1 MSGSPKPAKKAASG
15 QAARMRMVRQIHLW
29 AGMLFAPSIIF
40 FAITGGLQLFKLHE
54 SSRDGAYAPP
64 AVIEKL
70 GEVHIHQRFAVRP
83 KRPEAPKAAA
93 PSASA
98 PKAVEKPAAPK
109 PFPFI
114 KWFFLATSVG
124 LACTTGL
131 GVWIGLTQGRNRPLA
146 LGLLILGCV
155 APVLMLAL

>member
-1 MSGSPKPAKKAASG
+1 
-15 QAARMRMVRQIHLW
+15 MRLVRQIHLW

-54 SSRDGAYAPP
+54 SSRDGAYTPP
-64 AVIEKL
+64 AVVEKL
-70 GEVHIHQRFAVRP
+70 GEVHIHQRFAERQ
-83 KRPEAPKAAA
+83 KRPEAPKAAPA
-93 PSASA
+93 PT
-98 PKAVEKPAAPK
+98 PAAQVAARPPESK

-124 LACTTGL
+124 LAGTTGL
-131 GVWIGLTQGRNRPLA
+131 GVWIGLTQGRNRRLA
-146 LGLLILGCV
+146 LGLLILGAI